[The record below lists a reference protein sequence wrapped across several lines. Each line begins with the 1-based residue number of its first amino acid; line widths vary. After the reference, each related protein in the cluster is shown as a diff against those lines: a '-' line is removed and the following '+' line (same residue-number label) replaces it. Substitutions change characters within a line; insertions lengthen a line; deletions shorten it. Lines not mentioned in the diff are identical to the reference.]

1 MGKRLPVQ
9 IISINYSNWKAM
21 IRIAMVEDSLEIS
34 SGINYII
41 STSEGFSCKVFPNA
55 EVAVRSI
62 SPRSFDIVLM
72 DIQLPGMSSIDCT
85 QLLKEKYPDLK
96 IMMCTIFEDEEKSF
110 RAIAAGASEYI
121 LKRSDPQMLIQ
132 SIKELVA
139 GGSPISGPV
148 AQKILTAFRKMIP
161 DNKNDGILS
170 ERERDVL
177 NLIAT
182 GFRNKEVAEKLGIS
196 LATVKSHIYN
206 IYNKLHVT
214 SRVEAINK
222 FKDQPK
228 G

>member
-1 MGKRLPVQ
+1 
-9 IISINYSNWKAM
+9 
-21 IRIAMVEDSLEIS
+21 
-34 SGINYII
+34 
-41 STSEGFSCKVFPNA
+41 
-55 EVAVRSI
+55 
-62 SPRSFDIVLM
+62 
-72 DIQLPGMSSIDCT
+72 
-85 QLLKEKYPDLK
+85 
-96 IMMCTIFEDEEKSF
+96 
-110 RAIAAGASEYI
+110 
-121 LKRSDPQMLIQ
+121 MLIQ
-132 SIKELVA
+132 SIRELVA
-139 GGSPISGPV
+139 GGAPISGPV

-161 DNKNDGILS
+161 NNKNVGILS

-182 GFRNKEVAEKLGIS
+182 GFRNKEVADKLSIS